1 LVLNSERIKFE
12 NNLNLNKKTMAY
24 LSKDQYSR
32 RNENAAIRMQSNKS
46 INSLTEE
53 QHDALAFLCSARHN
67 LHSQKDRA
75 IESIENGLVQAI
87 VFANVQIKESG
98 LKAMSFVG
106 TDVSDFIDI
115 DTIDILDID
124 GDDEYDDEYNRISND
139 LEQLNDK
146 IEKYLSEIDSK
157 FGTNYAPTGLLRN
170 F

>member
-1 LVLNSERIKFE
+1 
-12 NNLNLNKKTMAY
+12 MAY

-67 LHSQKDRA
+67 LHSQKDQA
-75 IESIENGLVQAI
+75 IKSDDNGLVQAI

-106 TDVSDFIDI
+106 TDISDFIDI
-115 DTIDILDID
+115 DTIDCIDID
-124 GDDEYDDEYNRISND
+124 GDDEYADEYSRISND
-139 LEQLNDK
+139 LEELNDK
-146 IEKYLSEIDSK
+146 IEKYLSEIDSE
-157 FGTNYAPTGLLRN
+157 FGTNYAPTGFLRN